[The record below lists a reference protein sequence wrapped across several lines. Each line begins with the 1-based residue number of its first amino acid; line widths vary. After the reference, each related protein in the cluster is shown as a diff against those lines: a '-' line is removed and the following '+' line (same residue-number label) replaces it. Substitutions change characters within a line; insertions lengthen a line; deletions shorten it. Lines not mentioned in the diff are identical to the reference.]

1 MNDPNDRLA
10 GAFNFTADDVA
21 ANRQGYLTPAQKKVI
36 AETRRA
42 RGCGARAV
50 YIAMGASVA
59 IIVVAF
65 VLAGGLRVPR
75 STGALTAFAV
85 AISVFIGIFLAAM
98 IYDRVRS
105 RDLRTGKISVAEG
118 PAQRRTKEYKF
129 GTAFYVKIGR
139 RRFQLPHPK
148 QFDAFDEG
156 TYYRIYYVKN
166 PPVHIILSVET
177 VESRTTPYKNGETR
191 YGEKG

>member
-10 GAFNFTADDVA
+10 EEFGFTANDLA

-36 AETRRA
+36 AGTRRA
-42 RGCGARAV
+42 KGCGARAA

-59 IIVVAF
+59 IIVASF
-65 VLAGGLRVPR
+65 VLAGGLDIPL
-75 STGALTAFAV
+75 SSDALTAYAV
-85 AISVFIGIFLAAM
+85 ATSFFIGIFLAAI

-139 RRFQLPHPK
+139 RRFQLPCPK
-148 QFDAFDEG
+148 QFDTFDEG

-166 PPVHIILSVET
+166 PPIHIILSVET
-177 VESRTTPYKNGETR
+177 VESRTTPFKNAEIR
-191 YGEKG
+191 YGKKG

>member
-1 MNDPNDRLA
+1 MNDPNDKLA
-10 GAFNFTADDVA
+10 GAFGFTEDDLA
-21 ANRQGYLTPAQKKVI
+21 ANRQGYLTPAKKKVI

-42 RGCGARAV
+42 RGCGARAA

-59 IIVVAF
+59 IIVAAF

-85 AISVFIGIFLAAM
+85 ATSVFIGIFLAAI

-105 RDLRTGKISVAEG
+105 HDLRTGKISVAEG
-118 PAQRRTKEYKF
+118 PTQRRTKEYKF

-139 RRFQLPHPK
+139 RRFQLAYRE
-148 QFDAFDEG
+148 QFDAFNEG
-156 TYYRIYYVKN
+156 IYYRIYYVKN
-166 PPVHIILSVET
+166 PPVHIITSIDTLENGVDP
-177 VESRTTPYKNGETR
+177 RADGETR